1 MTRIACSSGAEC
13 AVAGHG
19 VLAPA
24 GLAAEI
30 LHDHLVQVTLITL
43 IVIVPVFVAL
53 PILLWRYR
61 LSRNDG
67 RYAPEWRFAWLPEF
81 VIWGVP
87 LIIVGV
93 LGFPLWNTLHRIDP
107 YRPLDAGREPPLRV
121 QVIGLDW
128 KFLFIYPDEDIA
140 SVNRLVVPAGREIAF
155 DITADGPMMS
165 FMVPRLG
172 GQIYA
177 MAGMRTKLHLIADAP
192 GSYRGLNTQYN
203 GSNFVYQKFDL
214 QAVSQDEYRQWVRQS
229 KARPPLDQQHY
240 RRLSR
245 PSVVEQPIGFG
256 RVEDDLFA
264 AVIAAY
270 HDGQRPPGEALAIA
284 GTAGR

>member
-1 MTRIACSSGAEC
+1 MTPPRCLRDAACAGT
-13 AVAGHG
+13 GHG

-24 GLAAEI
+24 GPVAEI
-30 LHDHLVQVTLITL
+30 MHDHLVMVTLVVM
-43 IVIVPVFVAL
+43 IVIVPVFIAL
-53 PILLWRYR
+53 PWLLWRYR
-61 LSRNDG
+61 LSRQDS

-87 LIIVGV
+87 VIIVAV
-93 LGFPLWNTLHRIDP
+93 LGFSLWNTLHRVDP
-107 YRPLDAGREPPLRV
+107 YRPLEAGGEPPLRV

-128 KFLFIYPDEDIA
+128 KFLFIYPDQNIA
-140 SVNRLVVPAGREIAF
+140 SVNELVVPVGRQVAF

-177 MAGMRTKLHLIADAP
+177 MAGMRTKLHLIADAA

-203 GSNFVYQKFDL
+203 GRNFVYHKFEMR
-214 QAVSQDEYRQWVRQS
+214 AVGEEAYREWVRQS
-229 KARPPLDQQHY
+229 RASAPLDLDRY

-245 PSVVEQPIGFG
+245 PSVINGPLHFG
-256 RVEDDLFA
+256 RVEDNLFTR
-264 AVIAAY
+264 VVAAY
-270 HDGQRPPGEALAIA
+270 HDGEHALDKTPTMSGSA
-284 GTAGR
+284 R